1 MWIVSLSAAGR
12 SREGVAEGAV
22 GDMWLSAE
30 LSFKPAWGQR
40 VPALHYG
47 RLSNLGMVE
56 LTDERFEVPAVTPFE
71 ALEAAGTR
79 RSATAP
85 FGPGKRNLQLLRLH
99 LPLEGREAAIPA
111 GQVRMSKTTS
121 SSLVDVFASLPT
133 LTVSRCASQSR
144 TRSASMSTLRLA
156 AMHAVRG

>member
-1 MWIVSLSAAGR
+1 
-12 SREGVAEGAV
+12 
-22 GDMWLSAE
+22 
-30 LSFKPAWGQR
+30 
-40 VPALHYG
+40 
-47 RLSNLGMVE
+47 MVE

-111 GQVRMSKTTS
+111 GQVRMSKMTS
-121 SSLVDVFASLPT
+121 SFLVDVFADLP
-133 LTVSRCASQSR
+133 LLLLAQAAACSR
-144 TRSASMSTLRLA
+144 L
-156 AMHAVRG
+156 